1 MTENTDLIARQRTV
15 HKGRG
20 ALSNPDNRF
29 QPTRVDWDDGIE
41 GPTPVSECRA
51 VQARSIISRN
61 SSPDIPF
68 DQSIN
73 PYQGCEHG
81 CIYCYARPTHAYL
94 DLSPGVDFETKLTYK
109 QNAAELLESEL
120 ARASYRCSTLTLGA
134 TTDPYQ
140 PVEKTYGITR
150 KILEVLA
157 RQRHPVAIITKGAL
171 VTRDIDI
178 LAEMA
183 ADNLCSVAI
192 SVTTLDA
199 DLKRLMEPRA
209 ASHQARLAAMEALS
223 SAGVPVSVLF
233 APVIPALNDCDMEH
247 ILAQAHNA
255 GAQSAAYMLLR
266 LPLEIRDLFFEW
278 LYEHYPL
285 RARHVISLIRQ
296 SRDGADSDSRF
307 GRRMRGTGTFAD
319 LLEQRFGVCCRRLGL
334 NKGEQVA
341 TRNDLFVAPRPR
353 DKGRQL
359 ARHYGQADLFG

>member
-1 MTENTDLIARQRTV
+1 M

-20 ALSNPDNRF
+20 ALSNPDSRF
-29 QPTRVDWDDGIE
+29 QPTRVEWDDGIE

-94 DLSPGVDFETKLTYK
+94 DLSPGIDFETRLTYK
-109 QNAAELLESEL
+109 ENAAQQLHNEL
-120 ARASYRCSTLTLGA
+120 ARPGYCCSTITLGA
-134 TTDPYQ
+134 NTDPYQ
-140 PVEKTYGITR
+140 PVEKVYGITR
-150 KILEVLA
+150 EVLKVLQ

-199 DLKRLMEPRA
+199 RLKRLMEPRA

-223 SAGVPVSVLF
+223 LAGIPVTVLF

-247 ILAQAHNA
+247 ILTQSQDA
-255 GAQSAAYMLLR
+255 GAESAAYMLLR

-278 LYEHYPL
+278 LYQHYPL
-285 RARHVISLIRQ
+285 RAEHVISLLRQ
-296 SRDGADSDSRF
+296 SRGGADSDSRF

-319 LLEQRFGVCCRRLGL
+319 LLAQRFKVCCRRLGMSQ
-334 NKGEQVA
+334 GEQVS
-341 TRNDLFVAPRPR
+341 TRADLFVAPSAPHKR
-353 DKGRQL
+353 GEI
-359 ARHYGQADLFG
+359 ARKHGQTDLFG